1 VEEQTNKAALLEKMN
16 CGYAAFQTLLAV
28 LGEAQMTR
36 AGVNGGW
43 SIKDVLTHLT
53 AWQRAMMDRL
63 QAAARN
69 EKPTLTVDLTD
80 EEIDRLNEQFYQEGK
95 ARPLVE
101 VLTDF
106 RTTYLQIVEVVQALP
121 WEDLADAHRFAWQNG
136 IPLWRY
142 VAGDT
147 YEHYQEHIE
156 SIREFLK
163 TDQHRN

>member
-1 VEEQTNKAALLEKMN
+1 MEEQTNKVALLEKMN

-53 AWQRAMMDRL
+53 AWQRATVDRL

-69 EKPTLTVDLTD
+69 EKPALTDLTD

-95 ARPLVE
+95 ARPLAE

-121 WEDLADAHRFAWQNG
+121 WEDLADAHRFAWLNG

-163 TDQHRN
+163 TDRDQI

>member
-1 VEEQTNKAALLEKMN
+1 VEEQTNKVALLEKMN

-28 LGEAQMTR
+28 LGEAQMTT
-36 AGVNGGW
+36 AEVNDSW
-43 SIKDVLTHLT
+43 SIKDILTHLT
-53 AWQRAMMDRL
+53 AWQRAMVDRL
-63 QAAARN
+63 HAAARN
-69 EKPTLTVDLTD
+69 EKPALTTDLTD

-95 ARPLVE
+95 ARPLAE
-101 VLTDF
+101 ALTDF

-121 WEDLADAHRFAWQNG
+121 WEDLADAHRFVWLNG

-156 SIREFLK
+156 SIQEFLK
-163 TDQHRN
+163 TGQHRN

>member
-1 VEEQTNKAALLEKMN
+1 VEEQTNKVALLDKIN
-16 CGYAAFQTLLAV
+16 SGYAALEAV
-28 LGEAQMTR
+28 LNPLDETQMTR
-36 AGVNGGW
+36 AGVDGGW

-53 AWQRAMMDRL
+53 AWQRAMVDRL

-69 EKPTLTVDLTD
+69 EKPALTTDLTD

-106 RTTYLQIVEVVQALP
+106 RITYLQIVEVVQALS
-121 WEDLADAHRFAWQNG
+121 WEDLADAHRFAWLNG
-136 IPLWRY
+136 TPLWRY

-156 SIREFLK
+156 SIQEFLK
-163 TDQHRN
+163 TNQHRN